1 MQLEVDESAM
11 EPFRQSHLPVDAL
24 KLPGGEHGVEVG
36 VEVGSWLRCS
46 GTVSRSSTEKINSLK
61 LICFDL
67 IYRIIYIS
75 FMQLAGKVP
84 GGQA

>member
-1 MQLEVDESAM
+1 MDALGSAI

-24 KLPGGEHGVEVG
+24 KLPGDTQGVELFAV
-36 VEVGSWLRCS
+36 VGSWLRWREMACN
-46 GTVSRSSTEKINSLK
+46 SRSEKINSLK

-75 FMQLAGKVP
+75 LIRFK
-84 GGQA
+84 